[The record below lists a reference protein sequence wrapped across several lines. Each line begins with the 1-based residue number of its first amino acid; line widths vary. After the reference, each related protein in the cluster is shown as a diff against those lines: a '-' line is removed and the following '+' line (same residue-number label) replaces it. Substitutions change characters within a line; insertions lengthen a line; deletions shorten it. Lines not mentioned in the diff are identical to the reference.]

1 MRSGATPCLARYART
16 ASARACE
23 SFRFVAEEPVLFVYP
38 AISIR
43 MSGFPISD
51 CATMSSTVKDSDLRA
66 DLPTSNVTPRRITGV
81 RSGVNRIGQPAA
93 STLVPA
99 AVPGHLS
106 LVSSTPSPSE
116 SLKRWQPTLSTSSPG
131 GVLGHLSMPSGT
143 PSLSESRGQPAEATV
158 EPVRHAVAVRV
169 RGAAFRVHL
178 RAGRRVGTLVDAVVH
193 AVGVRVGGAPCGVH
207 GHASGGAGALVQ
219 AVGHAVA
226 VRIEGAAACVDDGG
240 RGRAGAGVALVGDAV
255 VVQIRSRSATRQE
268 RQAERADD
276 VASPVSAGEPG
287 AGRIQGAHFK
297 AQRDPVPQEHA
308 VADRAVRGVVGEPVR
323 RRLLEVEPRVAA
335 EEIEDIVGA
344 PEIQD
349 ETRATEGERGRRAA
363 CLRARALV
371 PAVELRA
378 EEVAEEI
385 TEAGAAAELVVEVEG
400 LVVARER
407 SERPELKRVGALLS
421 AEAGDPARECQSHG
435 DERPHGATPP
445 SRAWPYGNN
454 SAPG

>member
-1 MRSGATPCLARYART
+1 MRSGVTPCLARYART

-23 SFRFVAEEPVLFVYP
+23 SRRLVAAEPVPSVYP
-38 AISIR
+38 AISMR
-43 MSGFPISD
+43 MAGFATSD
-51 CATMSSTVKDSDLRA
+51 CATMSSTVKDSSWRTA
-66 DLPTSNVTPRRITGV
+66 LPVSNVTPRRITGV
-81 RSGVNRIGQPAA
+81 RSGVNRITQPKA
-93 STLVPA
+93 STREPGG
-99 AVPGHLS
+99 VPGHLS

-143 PSLSESRGQPAEATV
+143 PSLSESRGQPAESTVAPAGVLGQRSSPSATPSPSASAGQPFASTCAPAGV
-158 EPVRHAVAVRV
+158 LGHWSMPSYTPSESESVGHPAAFTGTPVGVLAHWSRPSGTPSRSESRGQPRASTTAVA
-169 RGAAFRVHL
+169 G
-178 RAGRRVGTLVDAVVH
+178 
-193 AVGVRVGGAPCGVH
+193 
-207 GHASGGAGALVQ
+207 
-219 AVGHAVA
+219 
-226 VRIEGAAACVDDGG
+226 
-240 RGRAGAGVALVGDAV
+240 
-255 VVQIRSRSATRQE
+255 QIRSRSATRKE

-276 VASPVSAGEPG
+276 VASPISAGEPG
-287 AGRIQGAHFK
+287 AGRVQGTNLK
-297 AQRDPVPQEHA
+297 AQRDPVPQKHA

-335 EEIEDIVGA
+335 EQIEDVVGA

-349 ETRATEGERGRRAA
+349 ETRAAEGERGRRAA
-363 CLRARALV
+363 CLGARALV

-378 EEVAEEI
+378 EDVAEEI
-385 TEAGAAAELVVEVEG
+385 AEAGAAAELVVEVEG

-454 SAPG
+454 S